1 MKKYKCFL
9 VFSLKC
15 HKKVIFVHMSKK
27 NTSPEREFFT
37 LQLLYKAFFHKI
49 IPFQSKFSLK
59 IPCFNFG
66 NAKKN
71 LERGDT
77 PEI

>member
-1 MKKYKCFL
+1 M
-9 VFSLKC
+9 FSLKC
-15 HKKVIFVHMSKK
+15 HKKVIFVHISE
-27 NTSPEREFFT
+27 NNAPSEREFFT

-66 NAKKN
+66 NAKKY
-71 LERGDT
+71 LEGGRGDEKLLLS
-77 PEI
+77 P

>member
-15 HKKVIFVHMSKK
+15 HKKVIFVHISKK

-59 IPCFNFG
+59 IPCFNSKT
-66 NAKKN
+66 A
-71 LERGDT
+71 
-77 PEI
+77 PE

>member
-1 MKKYKCFL
+1 MKKYKRFL
-9 VFSLKC
+9 SNVKM
-15 HKKVIFVHMSKK
+15 VIFVHISKK

-59 IPCFNFG
+59 IPCFNSKT
-66 NAKKN
+66 A
-71 LERGDT
+71 
-77 PEI
+77 PE

>member
-1 MKKYKCFL
+1 M
-9 VFSLKC
+9 FSLKC
-15 HKKVIFVHMSKK
+15 HKKVIFVHISKT
-27 NTSPEREFFT
+27 NTPSETEFFT

-71 LERGDT
+71 LEGG
-77 PEI
+77 EISEKKFRNAKG